1 MRVKRPG
8 IVLCGGSHYIAVT
21 LALSQEKG
29 FVMDFSIARQ
39 SMVNSQIRPNRVSD
53 GNVLAAMAE
62 MPREA
67 FLPKALHG
75 VAYVDE
81 DLPLGKGR
89 YLMEPLVLGRLLQ
102 AAAIEST
109 DVVLVIGCGTGYS
122 VAIASRL
129 ASAVVAIE
137 PDAKLAQAAGDTLA
151 GLGFDTV
158 AVMQGD
164 LKAGHA
170 KQAPFDVI
178 LFDGAVADI
187 PASIA
192 EQLAEGGRLV
202 AVVRPGEGGG
212 KAVLAV
218 REGGCLS
225 CRDVFDANIPW
236 LPGFEPVSQFV
247 F

>member
-1 MRVKRPG
+1 
-8 IVLCGGSHYIAVT
+8 VT
-21 LALSQEKG
+21 LASSQEKG
-29 FVMDFSIARQ
+29 FVMDFSIARR
-39 SMVNSQIRPNRVSD
+39 SMVNSQIRPNQVND
-53 GNVLAAMAE
+53 GDVLAAMAE

-67 FLPKALHG
+67 FLPKVLHG

-81 DLPLGKGR
+81 DIPLGKGR
-89 YLMEPLVLGRLLQ
+89 YLMEPMVLARLLQ
-102 AAAIEST
+102 AAAIQPT
-109 DVVLVIGCGTGYS
+109 DVALILGCATGYS

-137 PDAKLAQAAGDTLA
+137 SDAKLAQAASDTLT
-151 GLGFDTV
+151 GLGLDTV

-164 LKAGHA
+164 LGAGYA

-178 LFDGAVADI
+178 LFDGAVANV

-202 AVVRPGEGGG
+202 AVVRPGEGVG
-212 KAVLAV
+212 KAVLV
-218 REGGCLS
+218 TREAGLLS
-225 CRDVFDANIPW
+225 LREVFDANIPW

>member
-1 MRVKRPG
+1 M
-8 IVLCGGSHYIAVT
+8 
-21 LALSQEKG
+21 
-29 FVMDFSIARQ
+29 MDFSIARR
-39 SMVNSQIRPNRVSD
+39 SMVDSQIRPNQVND

-89 YLMEPLVLGRLLQ
+89 YLMEPMVLARLLQ
-102 AAAIEST
+102 AAAIQPT

-137 PDAKLAQAAGDTLA
+137 SDAKLAQTAGETLSER
-151 GLGFDTV
+151 GFDTV
-158 AVMQGD
+158 AVVQGD
-164 LKAGHA
+164 LKAGYA

-178 LFDGAVADI
+178 LFDGAVVEI
-187 PASIA
+187 PDGIA
-192 EQLAEGGRLV
+192 EQLAEDGRLV
-202 AVVRPGEGGG
+202 AVVRPGEGVG
-212 KAVLAV
+212 KAVLV
-218 REGGCLS
+218 TREDGIVS
-225 CRDVFDANIPW
+225 RREVFDASIPW
-236 LPGFEPVSQFV
+236 LPGFEPVSRFV

>member
-1 MRVKRPG
+1 
-8 IVLCGGSHYIAVT
+8 
-21 LALSQEKG
+21 
-29 FVMDFSIARQ
+29 MDFSIARQ
-39 SMVNSQIRPNRVSD
+39 SMVDSQIRPNRVND

-81 DLPLGKGR
+81 DLPIGKGR
-89 YLMEPLVLGRLLQ
+89 YLMEPLVLARLLQ
-102 AAAIEST
+102 AAAIQPS
-109 DVVLVIGCGTGYS
+109 DVALIIGCGTGYS

-137 PDAKLAQAAGDTLA
+137 SDAKLAQAAGDTLT

-158 AVMQGD
+158 AVMPGD
-164 LKAGHA
+164 LKAGYA

-178 LFDGAVADI
+178 LFDGAIAEV
-187 PASIA
+187 PESIA

-202 AVVRPGEGGG
+202 AVVRPGQGVG
-212 KAVLAV
+212 KAVVVA
-218 REGGCLS
+218 RENGLLS
-225 CRDVFDANIPW
+225 RREVFDANIPW